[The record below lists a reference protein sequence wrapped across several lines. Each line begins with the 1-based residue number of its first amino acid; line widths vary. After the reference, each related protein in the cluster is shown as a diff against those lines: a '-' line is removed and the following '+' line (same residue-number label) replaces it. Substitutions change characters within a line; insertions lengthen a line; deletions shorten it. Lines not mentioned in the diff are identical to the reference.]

1 MVGGK
6 KNTFTIISGT
16 HTMSL
21 LQPDSLVIKFA
32 PELRDEW
39 LTLRPF
45 MDVIKSYSAGPQ
57 PESKFYDKNERQYI
71 SLDFSVWKDGDCII
85 PRFFKITAEGVTLET
100 YDGEFKSSLRQLHDF
115 LRQLPRDP
123 EAFAA

>member
-1 MVGGK
+1 
-6 KNTFTIISGT
+6 
-16 HTMSL
+16 MSL

-57 PESKFYDKNERQYI
+57 PECKFYDKNEGQYI

-85 PRFFKITAEGVTLET
+85 PRFFKITAESVTLET
-100 YDGEFKSSLRQLHDF
+100 HDGVFESSLRHLHDF